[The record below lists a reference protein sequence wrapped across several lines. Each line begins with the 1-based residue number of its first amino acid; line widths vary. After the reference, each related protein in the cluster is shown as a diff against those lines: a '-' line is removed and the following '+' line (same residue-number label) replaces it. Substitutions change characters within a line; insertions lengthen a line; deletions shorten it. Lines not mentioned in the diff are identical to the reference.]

1 MPETSCFPIPPEM
14 SYVEAAISE
23 PLSIGVYAIRLAQM
37 DLTGKKIGILGFGPI
52 GMSVLLPALYKGA
65 GKIYVTDKIRERL
78 AIARQC
84 GATLTLNPL
93 REDVVSCIRE
103 KEEALLDLVFE
114 CCGQQ
119 EAADQAIGLLKPGGK
134 LMIIGI
140 PEFDCWSFP
149 VNQLRHKE
157 ICIQHVRRQNNAL
170 EEALGLM
177 QNHKIDISRMP
188 IHFFPFSQTREAF
201 DLVAGYQNG
210 VMKAMIVF
218 G

>member
-1 MPETSCFPIPPEM
+1 M